1 MTNVRR
7 ACLWVLF
14 CLAAAPA
21 TTVAQVSPN
30 DQPAAGPPPAHIAL
44 IEGRAFIDRDGRSD
58 EAVENIPLAD
68 GDRLRTE
75 DGRVEVVL
83 PDGSVLHLD
92 QHTVADALAPDL
104 WRLLRGRALLTVRG
118 VRDPSR
124 AVRYQID
131 APAAS
136 VRTSGPGEY
145 RIWAS
150 DTDRGRDVELAV
162 SRGQAT
168 LANEF
173 GAQDVQAGERAYA
186 REGLAPSAPQYFNSA
201 RWDGFDRWC
210 AARKDV
216 YLGAASTQY
225 LPDDLD
231 VYASTFDRYGTWRA
245 DPSYGNVWYPN
256 VDSGWRPYSVGY
268 WQQYPSWGSFWVGSD
283 PFGWPTHHYGRW
295 GFSVG
300 FGWYWRPSSV
310 WAPAWVYWGVSSNYV
325 SWCALGWDNY
335 PVYGNW
341 GVHGA
346 YYGHGYDPWRGWT
359 VMPRHHF
366 GAGMPVHRYGVDGH
380 GLPPGEHG
388 AFIAQRP
395 APAGFAVPRGYA
407 GGTAAPRG
415 SVGPTPPSPD
425 AAPRGGGDRSGLPR
439 GAPAATSD
447 DRMQAARRILA
458 SEAPRA
464 GVPRTAAPSN
474 TPDTTAFGPRR
485 QAMPRATTAPDA
497 SMNLPAESRY
507 RARAQPDSMRS
518 VFPSSVGAPPAA
530 RRPDTE
536 APPYQRSP
544 RYESAPPSNRRS
556 DAPAAA
562 PRYAPRDSAPRYE
575 APRSEAPRYQAP
587 RYEAPPSQSP
597 RSEAPRAQPPPRQE
611 RSAPRNEPSYRP
623 APSSSGSPG
632 TAAPR
637 YNPGADSSRPQSGG
651 SAPPSRRR
659 GGAPGP

>member
-7 ACLWVLF
+7 ACLWVFL
-14 CLAAAPA
+14 CLMAVPAA
-21 TTVAQVSPN
+21 TVAQTSPN
-30 DQPAAGPPPAHIAL
+30 DQSAAGPPPAHLAF
-44 IEGRAFIDRDGRSD
+44 IEGRVFIDRDGRSD
-58 EAVENIPLAD
+58 EAAVNIPLAD

-75 DGRVEVVL
+75 DGRAEVVL
-83 PDGSVLHLD
+83 ADGSVLHLD

-231 VYASTFDRYGTWRA
+231 VYASTFDRYGSWRV
-245 DPSYGNVWYPN
+245 DPSYGNVWYPT
-256 VDSGWRPYSVGY
+256 VAAAWRPYSVGY
-268 WQQYPSWGSFWVGSD
+268 WQQYPSWGSFWIGGD

-295 GFSVG
+295 GLSVNL
-300 FGWYWRPSSV
+300 GWYWIPSSS
-310 WAPAWVYWGVSSNYV
+310 WAPAWVYWGVSSSYV
-325 SWCALGWDNY
+325 SWCALGYNNY
-335 PVYGNW
+335 PVFGNW
-341 GVHGA
+341 GVYGA
-346 YYGHGYDPWRGWT
+346 YYGHGYDPWRGWN

-366 GAGMPVHRYGVDGH
+366 GAGMPVHRYGVDGR
-380 GLPPGEHG
+380 GLSPSEHG

-395 APAGFAVPRGYA
+395 APAGHAVPRGYA
-407 GGTAAPRG
+407 GGTAVPRG
-415 SVGPTPPSPD
+415 AVGSTTPSPG
-425 AAPRGGGDRSGLPR
+425 ATPRGGGEPSGLTR
-439 GAPAATSD
+439 GMQTAASD
-447 DRMQAARRILA
+447 ARMQAARRIVA
-458 SEAPRA
+458 GEAPRA

-474 TPDTTAFGPRR
+474 TPDTTAFGSRR
-485 QAMPRATTAPDA
+485 QALPRATAAPA
-497 SMNLPAESRY
+497 PSGNLPAESRS
-507 RARAQPDSMRS
+507 RARVLPDSTRS
-518 VFPSSVGAPPAA
+518 NVQSSAGAPPAW
-530 RRPDTE
+530 RRPDTVT
-536 APPYQRSP
+536 PQYRSSL
-544 RYESAPPSNRRS
+544 RSESAPPSNRRS
-556 DAPAAA
+556 DVPAAT
-562 PRYAPRDSAPRYE
+562 PRYAPRDSAPRYD
-575 APRSEAPRYQAP
+575 APRSEAPRDQ
-587 RYEAPPSQSP
+587 APPSQSP
-597 RSEAPRAQPPPRQE
+597 RYEAPRAQQPSLQE
-611 RSAPRNEPSYRP
+611 RSSPRSVPSYRP
-623 APSSSGSPG
+623 GPTSGGSAG
-632 TAAPR
+632 SAAPR
-637 YNPGADSSRPQSGG
+637 YNPGSSAGSPRSGG
-651 SAPPSRRR
+651 SSPPSRRR
-659 GGAPGP
+659 GGAPDQ